1 LWHICIVVW
10 LQAAQEKEE
19 LQRKGDQLDA
29 DIRKAEKETRAL
41 ENTVRLLNSRNQT
54 YHRSLARVGD
64 TSKWTKNPLSF
75 KADSSQIP
83 VYVSSRPTHE
93 LMKQKVVEC

>member
-1 LWHICIVVW
+1 VVW
-10 LQAAQEKEE
+10 TKAAQEKEE

-54 YHRSLARVGD
+54 YHRSLARIGE
-64 TSKWTKNPLSF
+64 
-75 KADSSQIP
+75 SSEP
-83 VYVSSRPTHE
+83 SSII
-93 LMKQKVVEC
+93 LI

>member
-1 LWHICIVVW
+1 M
-10 LQAAQEKEE
+10 AQEKED

-54 YHRSLARVGD
+54 YHRSLARV
-64 TSKWTKNPLSF
+64 N
-75 KADSSQIP
+75 DSSSHIA
-83 VYVSSRPTHE
+83 VSLQS
-93 LMKQKVVEC
+93 